1 MSAQVMSPQA
11 TTRRSRKALIIGAG
25 IAGPVAAILLKKAGF
40 DVAVYEAYSYSTCIG
55 GGLQIAP
62 NGMRVL
68 AEAGVADELI
78 RGGSVCEGLDF
89 YSQAGS
95 RLGSVN
101 RNMAQR
107 FGQPSVS
114 MRRAFLNEVVV
125 DKAWSSCV
133 GMHFEKRLVRIEDRP
148 DQPLVAC
155 FADGSSAEGDILI
168 GADGVHSAVRNLII
182 PDGPR
187 PNDLGLV
194 SFGGFLPRSA
204 LEAVGASN
212 TMSMTFGQNGF
223 FGYGFCG
230 PDPEAGGMCWSTQP
244 IQGVDAATFRA
255 MDQATLRRRLAQFH
269 AGWHEPIPQLIDALQ
284 QVGASAST
292 DLATL
297 PYWSRGR
304 TVLIGDAAHA
314 TSPHAGQGASMALED
329 ALRLAHLLA
338 SDEQTGIAFQRFEAE
353 RRPRVEKIVAL
364 ARRNGGNK
372 REFSR
377 TGAWFRDRMIQLM
390 LALNARSQD
399 WIYGYDASAFNSQAQ
414 TSDRR
419 ERLAA

>member
-1 MSAQVMSPQA
+1 
-11 TTRRSRKALIIGAG
+11 
-25 IAGPVAAILLKKAGF
+25 
-40 DVAVYEAYSYSTCIG
+40 
-55 GGLQIAP
+55 
-62 NGMRVL
+62 
-68 AEAGVADELI
+68 
-78 RGGSVCEGLDF
+78 
-89 YSQAGS
+89 
-95 RLGSVN
+95 
-101 RNMAQR
+101 MAQR

-114 MRRAFLNEVVV
+114 MRRSVLNEVVV

-133 GMHFEKRLVRIEDRP
+133 AMHFEKRLVRIEDRP
-148 DQPLVAC
+148 DQPIVAC

-194 SFGGFLPRSA
+194 SFGGFVPRSV
-204 LEAVGASN
+204 LEAAGASDA
-212 TMSMTFGQNGF
+212 MSMTFGQNGF
-223 FGYGFCG
+223 FGCG
-230 PDPEAGGMCWSTQP
+230 SCSDDPETGAMCWSTQP
-244 IQGVDAATFRA
+244 ARDLDAAAFRA
-255 MDQATLRRRLAQFH
+255 MDQSALRRRLAHFH

-284 QVGASAST
+284 EIVVTAST
-292 DLATL
+292 DLDTL
-297 PYWSRGR
+297 PYWPRGR

-329 ALRLAHLLA
+329 ALRLADLLG
-338 SDEQTGIAFQRFEAE
+338 SDEQTEIAFQRFEAE

-377 TGAWFRDRMIQLM
+377 TGAWFRDRMIQLV
-390 LALNARSQD
+390 LALNPRSQD
-399 WIYGYDASAFNSQAQ
+399 WVYGYDVRGLSSRPE